1 MIAAQ
6 SSHSS
11 LMPEEIEFDTDKLR
25 ETIDREI
32 ERSDGGLLRLV
43 ALTTAILA
51 AVTAVVSLHAGS
63 TVNEALVLKSEATE
77 LQARASDQWAYYQAK
92 GIKGAVAA
100 SAAVAYTAAGRPTP
114 DSLRMLPAR
123 YSHDQ
128 ADIQVEARKLEAE
141 RDAKSAEADRLLS
154 AHHHYAFAVALLQV
168 AIALGAVAA
177 LTKQR
182 PALALSAL
190 SGLAGIALAL
200 ATAFSH

>member
-1 MIAAQ
+1 
-6 SSHSS
+6 
-11 LMPEEIEFDTDKLR
+11 MPEEIEIDTERLR

-32 ERSDGGLLRLV
+32 ERSDGRLLRLV

-63 TVNEALVLKSEATE
+63 TVNEALVLKNESTG
-77 LQARASDQWAYYQAK
+77 LQARASDQWSYYQAK
-92 GIKGAVAA
+92 GIKGAIAA
-100 SAAVAYTAAGRPTP
+100 SASSAYAAAGRATP
-114 DSLRMLPAR
+114 DSLRILPAR
-123 YSHDQ
+123 YVRDQ
-128 ADIQVEARKLEAE
+128 AAIQLEARKLEAE
-141 RDAKSAEADRLLS
+141 RDEKSAEADHLLL

-182 PALALSAL
+182 TALVLSAL

-200 ATAFSH
+200 RTAFSP